1 MRAILVMVTYNNGD
15 SRKVLIDS
23 FNQLKE
29 LKEDKRVIKSIKGV
43 KVKL

>member
-1 MRAILVMVTYNNGD
+1 MKAILVMVTYNNGD

-29 LKEDKRVIKSIKGV
+29 LKEDKRVIK
-43 KVKL
+43 

>member
-1 MRAILVMVTYNNGD
+1 MKAMLVMVTYNNGD

-23 FNQLKE
+23 FNQLE
-29 LKEDKRVIKSIKGV
+29 GLKEDKRMIKSIKGV